1 MKKETI
7 FKIVKISSVV
17 LSVFNL
23 LLFFAMRCCWSGISK
38 TLGYENGYSKF
49 ILDLPIYVCVLF
61 LIVAGVNTVLFF
73 LKKKEKSLWGIVM
86 LSLDIVLL
94 IVIIVIIALGAKD
107 YMRFIWVELFKS
119 LGIVAALL
127 AVLFLIFIYP
137 KTKLKDNK
145 IFKLVTLTC
154 LLLTTIG
161 YLVNFNINSIT
172 YKPVVYVVEDTY
184 QIVFSSNVKSVGWVE
199 INGKEYHEL
208 ASGSKKSSSKVHKIV
223 VPQEDLNNAKSYSIH
238 TQKIVYR
245 GPFGGIWGKEI
256 SENYN
261 FRPVNTSDGIEYF
274 ALADVHMALEY
285 SVMTASY
292 TNMEFLVFA
301 GDVISMMDTFADA
314 NFTNKVA
321 HEITKG
327 EIPVVYARGNH
338 EVKGKMAE
346 QFHKFVGAKGENF
359 YYSFKLDNIYGWV
372 LDIGEDHDDDYWEYY
387 NTANYDQYRQ
397 DQIDFLEKE
406 IESKEYE
413 KYDYRLVV
421 CHIPI
426 VFVNSRKNH
435 EYCKAEFTRLLNQLD
450 VDMALSGHQH
460 DLFVFEPGLVAPN
473 EKLKY
478 HGDYGSK
485 TYKGYL
491 TDFNFPNLLISKR
504 GFTQTDDSDLTK
516 VKSQIGLKI
525 NVNFTNQ
532 TQICTYLT
540 SYGDNVLISN
550 PFADKFYGDKIEISL
565 ITKEFKEE
573 KEPIF

>member
-86 LSLDIVLL
+86 LSLDIILL

-274 ALADVHMALEY
+274 ALSDVHMALEY

-397 DQIDFLEKE
+397 HQIDFLEKE

-540 SYGDNVLISN
+540 SYGDDVLISN

>member
-1 MKKETI
+1 MKKETM

-17 LSVFNL
+17 LSIFNL

-346 QFHKFVGAKGENF
+346 QFHKFVGAKDENF

-504 GFTQTDDSDLTK
+504 GYTQTDDSDLTK

-525 NVNFTNQ
+525 KVNFTNQ

-540 SYGDNVLISN
+540 SYGDKVLISN

>member
-7 FKIVKISSVV
+7 FKIVKLSSVV
-17 LSVFNL
+17 LSIFNL

-61 LIVAGVNTVLFF
+61 LIVAAVNTTLYFI
-73 LKKKEKSLWGIVM
+73 KKKDKNLWSIIM
-86 LSLDIVLL
+86 LSIDVLL
-94 IVIIVIIALGAKD
+94 RVVIIVIIALGAKD

-119 LGIVAALL
+119 LGIVAILL

-137 KTKLKDNK
+137 KTNLKDSK
-145 IFKLVTLTC
+145 VFKLIALSC
-154 LLLTTIG
+154 LLLSTIG

-184 QIVFSSNVKSVGWVE
+184 QIVFSSNVKSVGGVE
-199 INGKEYHEL
+199 INGKQYHEL
-208 ASGSKKSSSKVHKIV
+208 AAGSQKSGSKVHKIV

-238 TQKIVYR
+238 TQKLVYR
-245 GPFGGIWGKEI
+245 GPFGGIWGNEI

-261 FRPVNTSDGIEYF
+261 FRPVNSSDGIEYF

-285 SVMTASY
+285 SAMSASY
-292 TNMEFLVFA
+292 SNMEFLVFA
-301 GDVISMMDTFADA
+301 GDVISMMDTFVDA

-327 EIPVVYARGNH
+327 EIPVIYARGNH

-346 QFHKFVGAKGENF
+346 QFYKFVGAKGEDF
-359 YYSFKLDNIYGWV
+359 YYYFKLDKIYGWV

-387 NTANYDQYRQ
+387 GTANYDEYRQ
-397 DQIDFLEKE
+397 NQIDFLQEE
-406 IESKEYE
+406 INNKEYQ
-413 KYDYRLVV
+413 KYDYRLAV
-421 CHIPI
+421 CHIPM

-450 VDMALSGHQH
+450 VDMSLSGHQH
-460 DLFVFEPGLVAPN
+460 DLFVFEPGVVTPN

-478 HGDYGSK
+478 HGPFGSK

-504 GFTQTDDSDLTK
+504 GYTQTDNADLTK

-525 NVNFTNQ
+525 VVDLNKQIQ
-532 TQICTYLT
+532 TCTYLT
-540 SYGDNVLISN
+540 SYGEKVEIHN
-550 PFADKFYGDKIEISL
+550 PFADKFYGEDIDISL
-565 ITKEFKEE
+565 ITNEFK
-573 KEPIF
+573 